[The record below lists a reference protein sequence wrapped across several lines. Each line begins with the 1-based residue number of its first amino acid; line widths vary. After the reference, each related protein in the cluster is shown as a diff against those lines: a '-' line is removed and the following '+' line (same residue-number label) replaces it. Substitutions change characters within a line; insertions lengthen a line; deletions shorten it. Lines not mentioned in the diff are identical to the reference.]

1 MQDDLTP
8 VQPVIAPV
16 RGHEAMGTE
25 ADRGGVVVDEATL
38 KRFRMFV
45 RLGVSS
51 AAKLKKLVERG
62 DKLFKGDGNKSEQ
75 YQAEL
80 GQNGQ
85 EVGAPTRVNK
95 LRKKIVSA
103 VTQIYARNP
112 KFIGIP
118 RRPIMVPAD
127 PVVDQLT
134 GQPMPAIDP
143 MTGLPAE
150 IDISEQ
156 VADVTASIM
165 DHIFMET
172 QFKAEAKAC
181 TLEAHHR
188 PGSVMQVGYEY
199 DPDNK
204 VDDIY
209 FRWRSFKRIIIDPRA
224 EIYNGTLR
232 KCRFVG
238 VRWSMSKAEA
248 EGMGLDWT
256 AMRDRDSQGDVKES
270 KEDDDDEIREVFQVW
285 SQDTG
290 TMGWISENAPRFAKA
305 PEPWPWEID
314 GYPFAILKFTE
325 DTDAQFSKPLIVEAE
340 GIQREMNEQRET
352 MERYIVCNRKVV
364 LYDSEMIDDAAV
376 SALCGRRKDGWKGIE
391 GLSSRASPPVQVFN
405 DEKLEQGFFD
415 HYDRNEAEMDAVLG
429 TSANENL
436 AFTGKT
442 AREVDEVSKN
452 AGTMQSGKSDIQA
465 DFLNEIVRK
474 AVQIMR
480 QTYTEE
486 RVNQIT
492 TRDGARFWVKWKGS
506 EILSEVDLRVEVGS
520 TMTEDDE
527 TKKQVALNL
536 FDKLQ
541 MVAGI
546 SVRRLTNDLLREFG
560 KKNVEQ
566 YWDQGMGAVPGQVP
580 GQLPP
585 PQAPGGPQP
594 EAMDPAAS
602 IAGQMSPAVQAG

>member
-1 MQDDLTP
+1 MDPNMQEANPGPGP
-8 VQPVIAPV
+8 VS
-16 RGHEAMGTE
+16 GHEAMGTE
-25 ADRGGVVVDEATL
+25 AGAEVVVDQESL

-45 RLGVSS
+45 RIGI
-51 AAKLKKLVERG
+51 ANAKVWNKLSDRG
-62 DKLFKGDGNKSEQ
+62 DKL
-75 YQAEL
+75 L
-80 GQNGQ
+80 TGQPVREDQIEMGQ
-85 EVGAPTRVNK
+85 TEKQIGAPTRVNK

-118 RRPIMVPAD
+118 KRPIMVPAEPIMD
-127 PVVDQLT
+127 PMT
-134 GQPMPAIDP
+134 GAQVPNIDP
-143 MTGLPAE
+143 ATGLPAE

-156 VADVTASIM
+156 VADVTAAIM
-165 DHIFMET
+165 DRIFMET

-181 TLEAHHR
+181 VLESHHR
-188 PGSVMQVGYEY
+188 PGSVMQVGYQY
-199 DPDNK
+199 DQDNK
-204 VDDIY
+204 VDDVY
-209 FRWRSFKRIIIDPRA
+209 FRWRSFRRLIIDPKA

-238 VRWSMSKAEA
+238 IRWSMRKAEA
-248 EGMGLDWT
+248 EAMGLEWD
-256 AMRDRDSQGDVKES
+256 AMRDRDSQGDVATEKE
-270 KEDDDDEIREVFQVW
+270 EDDDKQRDVYQLW
-285 SQDTG
+285 SQDAG
-290 TMGWISENAPRFAKA
+290 TMCWISENAPRFAKA

-325 DTDAQFSKPLIVEAE
+325 DTDKQFSTPLIVEAE
-340 GIQREMNEQRET
+340 GIQREMNEQRAT
-352 MERYIVCNRKVV
+352 MERYIVMNRKVV
-364 LYDSEMIDDAAV
+364 LFDSDVISEEDV
-376 SALCGRRKDGWKGIE
+376 NALAGRRQDGWKGVQ
-391 GLSSRASPPVQVFN
+391 GLSTRASPPLQEFN
-405 DEKLEQGFFD
+405 EEKLLPEFYS

-452 AGTMQSGKSDIQA
+452 AGTMQSGKSDVLA
-465 DFLNEIVRK
+465 DFMNEIVRK
-474 AVQIMR
+474 GVQIMR

-486 RVNQIT
+486 RVTQIT

-541 MVAGI
+541 TVPGI

-566 YWDQGMGAVPGQVP
+566 YWDSGMAGPMSPPAATPQPPAPGQP
-580 GQLPP
+580 
-585 PQAPGGPQP
+585 AGPSP
-594 EAMDPAAS
+594 TGADPAAS